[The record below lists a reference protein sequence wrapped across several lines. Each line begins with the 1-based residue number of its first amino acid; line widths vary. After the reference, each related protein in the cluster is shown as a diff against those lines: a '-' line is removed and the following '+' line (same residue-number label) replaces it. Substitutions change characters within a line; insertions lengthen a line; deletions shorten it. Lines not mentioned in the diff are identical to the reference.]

1 LVREQG
7 VGHEFTG
14 VHVLGFVVAV

>member
-1 LVREQG
+1 LVHEQG

-14 VHVLGFVVAV
+14 VPVLGFVVAV